1 MGIAWVFPGQGSQ
14 KLGMAAAVLELP
26 GASERF
32 AAASELL
39 DRDLLAI
46 CAGDAEGELSD
57 LNDTRNTQP
66 ALFVIESLL
75 VDGLRAQ
82 GRTAQLVAGHS
93 AGELVALYAAGVF
106 DADTGL
112 RLIQLRSELMAAAG
126 GGAMT
131 AVMGFDREQLERLV
145 TDTEEV
151 VIANDNSDAQVV
163 LSGTPAAVAAVS
175 AALTCKRAIP
185 LAVSGAF
192 HSPFMAEAAETFAA
206 ELENVSFADAAIPLL
221 SNTDPSPETGGA
233 ALKQRLRS
241 QMTTGV
247 RWRETMARLGQEG
260 IDTAV
265 EIGPGSVLSGLIR
278 RGCEGV
284 GTAQIGGAADLGL

>member
-1 MGIAWVFPGQGSQ
+1 
-14 KLGMAAAVLELP
+14 
-26 GASERF
+26 
-32 AAASELL
+32 
-39 DRDLLAI
+39 
-46 CAGDAEGELSD
+46 
-57 LNDTRNTQP
+57 
-66 ALFVIESLL
+66 
-75 VDGLRAQ
+75 
-82 GRTAQLVAGHS
+82 
-93 AGELVALYAAGVF
+93 
-106 DADTGL
+106 
-112 RLIQLRSELMAAAG
+112 
-126 GGAMT
+126 
-131 AVMGFDREQLERLV
+131 
-145 TDTEEV
+145 
-151 VIANDNSDAQVV
+151 
-163 LSGTPAAVAAVS
+163 
-175 AALTCKRAIP
+175 
-185 LAVSGAF
+185 
-192 HSPFMAEAAETFAA
+192 MAEAAETFAA